1 VLLGESPGPL
11 PMMCEPSIP
20 GLATVM
26 EVCDIQ
32 QQYWKIDPLSI
43 MTMRS
48 QFKSRVKG
56 KLSLLLMH
64 WNIGSAFQLQGCYSH
79 DT

>member
-1 VLLGESPGPL
+1 
-11 PMMCEPSIP
+11 MMCEPSIP

-26 EVCDIQ
+26 EVCHIQ
-32 QQYWKIDPLSI
+32 QQYWKIDPVSI

-56 KLSLLLMH
+56 KLSLLLMLYKLPVFS
-64 WNIGSAFQLQGCYSH
+64 NFKDAIAVTLEQTTMCRIA
-79 DT
+79 